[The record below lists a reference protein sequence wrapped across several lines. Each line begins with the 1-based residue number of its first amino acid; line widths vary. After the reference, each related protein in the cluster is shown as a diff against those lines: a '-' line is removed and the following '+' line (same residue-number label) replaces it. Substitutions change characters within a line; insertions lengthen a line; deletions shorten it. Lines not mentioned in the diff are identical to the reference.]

1 LGGLGLNK
9 INLKEKFKL
18 IEQYWDPKIIGEVN
32 DMHVKLAK
40 IKGEF
45 EYHKHLNDDEL
56 FFIVEGKLTMKYRNT
71 EEVLNKGELVIVPKG
86 VDHKPVAK
94 EETLIML
101 FESKET
107 VNTGEKENEFTKTDL
122 DWI

>member
-1 LGGLGLNK
+1 MGGLRLNK

-71 EEVLNKGELVIVPKG
+71 EEVLSKGELVIVPKG

-107 VNTGEKENEFTKTDL
+107 VNTGEKENDFTKTDL

>member
-1 LGGLGLNK
+1 MNK

-18 IEQYWDPKIIGEVN
+18 IEHYWDPKIIGEVN

-107 VNTGEKENEFTKTDL
+107 VNTGEKENDFTKTDL

>member
-1 LGGLGLNK
+1 MNK

-71 EEVLNKGELVIVPKG
+71 EEVLSKGELVIVPKG

-107 VNTGEKENEFTKTDL
+107 VNTGEKENDFTKTDL

>member
-1 LGGLGLNK
+1 MNK

-40 IKGEF
+40 VKGEF
-45 EYHKHLNDDEL
+45 EYHTHLKDDEL
-56 FFIVEGKLTMKYRNT
+56 FFIVEGKLIMKYRNS
-71 EEVLNKGELVIVPKG
+71 EEVLKKGELVIVPKG
-86 VDHKPVAK
+86 VEHKPVAE

-101 FESKET
+101 FESKDT
-107 VNTGEKENEFTKTDL
+107 VNTGEKQNEFTKKDL

>member
-1 LGGLGLNK
+1 MNK

-107 VNTGEKENEFTKTDL
+107 VNTGEKENDFTKTDL

>member
-1 LGGLGLNK
+1 LNK

-71 EEVLNKGELVIVPKG
+71 EEVLSKGELVIVPKG

-107 VNTGEKENEFTKTDL
+107 VNTGEKENDFTKTDL